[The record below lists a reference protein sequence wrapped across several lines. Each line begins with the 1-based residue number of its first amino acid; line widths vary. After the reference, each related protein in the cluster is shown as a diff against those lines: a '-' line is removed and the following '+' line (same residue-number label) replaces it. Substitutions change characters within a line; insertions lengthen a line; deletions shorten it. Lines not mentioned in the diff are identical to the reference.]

1 MHNGLSHPVDTP
13 HSWFSQCYGRG
24 NAWTYNC
31 RQLVCRGAA
40 TATRCREDH
49 RRGRSCHRRPR
60 RRTALL
66 RGAPISQLHAR
77 LIYRSRL
84 PSLRSLPGSLAA
96 SQAAPHSAPDSAC
109 LAVGVPIGASL
120 RALPPIVPACSQ
132 KHRLVR
138 TGALLRLVLGP
149 STAAGTSS
157 TPRPSP
163 QESGAVPGSRRAPAP
178 QPTVRPVP
186 GVFSR
191 PGVGIFDLSPT
202 SQGPEYHLSAFR

>member
-96 SQAAPHSAPDSAC
+96 SQAAPHSAPDSAMPRC
-109 LAVGVPIGASL
+109 G
-120 RALPPIVPACSQ
+120 
-132 KHRLVR
+132 R
-138 TGALLRLVLGP
+138 TNRRQP
-149 STAAGTSS
+149 SC
-157 TPRPSP
+157 
-163 QESGAVPGSRRAPAP
+163 APADSAGLQPKAPAGAHRRTSAPRAGSIGRHRHLQHPAPVPRGPTSPTP

-191 PGVGIFDLSPT
+191 PGVGIFDLSLT
-202 SQGPEYHLSAFR
+202 SHIAGS